1 MELCEPPHFGFG
13 RPRRA
18 AASANPN
25 CVGAK
30 NRFVVAWLTNQ
41 NCQAGVFGK
50 FPTAAAAGEDEPL
63 VALPVALAVELEV
76 QAASSA
82 DAAAV
87 ALTRPVPASSR
98 PRVGPSC
105 MLSVCMASSTLGLIF
120 FMGPPCSPSR
130 RNSSAH
136 PRPRWPAVNV
146 RTVCLIGTTSVVTS
160 LLLRC

>member
-1 MELCEPPHFGFG
+1 MESCEPPHFGFG

-18 AASANPN
+18 AASENPA
-25 CVGAK
+25 CAGTK
-30 NRFVVAWLTNQ
+30 NGFVVAWLTNQ
-41 NCQAGVFGK
+41 NCHGGVFGK
-50 FPTAAAAGEDEPL
+50 FPAAAAAGEDEPL
-63 VALPVALAVELEV
+63 VAPPVAPAVELEV

-98 PRVGPSC
+98 RRVGPSC

-120 FMGPPCSPSR
+120 FIRPLRSPSR

-136 PRPRWPAVNV
+136 HSTQVPTRQHSHRLAHWHHEC
-146 RTVCLIGTTSVVTS
+146 R
-160 LLLRC
+160 